1 MAKSKLVLLEPHI
14 RALSAHYYDDD
25 IVITFYY
32 DPTKDPNLT
41 QPFLSM
47 IETKEEFSKRNILSI
62 PPPYEH

>member
-14 RALSAHYYDDD
+14 RALSAHYDDD